1 MNQNPSSQSQ
11 SLAATTTQKTR
22 ALHKLSAIS
31 VWMAPIIVC
40 VVLIVLSLAVA
51 GFLLGDK

>member
-1 MNQNPSSQSQ
+1 
-11 SLAATTTQKTR
+11 
-22 ALHKLSAIS
+22 